1 MTQKTALILS
11 AILTAFVLVV
21 GGGVI
26 ARVSQADAAPAP
38 TAVAPAAVTP
48 TAADQP
54 ADMLAQ
60 AQALL
65 QQRDAEYRQLIDQAN
80 QRLAAMNQQQAAA
93 QPVQA
98 VQAAQSA
105 APQPAASAAAAAPQL
120 AVSAESALFTAIAA
134 TNNATMIRTPELVR
148 FEGKVAYEIG
158 FTKGVVYI
166 DANTGTVLFNGTQGR
181 GGSVAPASDDDREH
195 DDDHDDDDHDDDD
208 HDDDERDDDE
218 RDDDEREG

>member
-26 ARVSQADAAPAP
+26 ARVSQADVVAAQVVAPEPTAAAPAP
-38 TAVAPAAVTP
+38 VAAPIDQAAAV
-48 TAADQP
+48 
-54 ADMLAQ
+54 MAQ

-65 QQRDAEYRQLIDQAN
+65 QQRDAEYRQLIEQAN
-80 QRLAAMNQQQAAA
+80 QRLEAMNQQQAAA
-93 QPVQA
+93 Q
-98 VQAAQSA
+98 AAQV
-105 APQPAASAAAAAPQL
+105 APQAQTARAAASQPAVAQAAAATPQI
-120 AVSAESALFTAIAA
+120 AISAESALYTAIAA

-166 DANTGTVLFNGTQGR
+166 DATTGAVLFNGTQGR
-181 GGSVAPASDDDREH
+181 GGGSQPAAHPPASSGEH
-195 DDDHDDDDHDDDD
+195 E
-208 HDDDERDDDE
+208 DEHEHED
-218 RDDDEREG
+218 